1 MQRDGPHGGVDGSGK
16 IGPVLA
22 TDDGFVAFTPTL
34 PTDWNKEPFCE
45 PVPWFSADGSTWS
58 LVAAESP
65 FGAGA
70 SVQDIATWNGR
81 HVAVGAVSATH
92 AVWVSEDGLTWERL
106 EPDAAASDFGS
117 SVSSGVGWSG
127 VGNQLATVSVAE
139 SGWMIVGYDGAAW
152 TSRDGRGR
160 ELLRDWPGIRGGY
173 IPPSVAFGPGTVVV
187 SGSLPGDRHDVV
199 VVGTIEP

>member
-1 MQRDGPHGGVDGSGK
+1 MEPPAAGSARWAARWASRK

-34 PTDWNKEPFCE
+34 PTNWNKEPLCE

-58 LVAAESP
+58 LATAESP

-81 HVAVGAVSATH
+81 HVAVGAVLGAN

-106 EPDAAASDFGS
+106 VPDAAASNFGS
-117 SVSSGVGWSG
+117 SD
-127 VGNQLATVSVAE
+127 VGNQLVTVSVAE

-152 TSRDGRGR
+152 TSRDGRAW
-160 ELLRDWPGIRGGY
+160 EPLRDWPGIRGGY

-187 SGSLPGDRHDVV
+187 SGSLPGDWHDVV